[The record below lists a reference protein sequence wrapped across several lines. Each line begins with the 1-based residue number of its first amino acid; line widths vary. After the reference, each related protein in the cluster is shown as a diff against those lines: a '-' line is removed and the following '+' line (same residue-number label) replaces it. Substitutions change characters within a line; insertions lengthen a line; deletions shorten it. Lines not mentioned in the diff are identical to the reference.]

1 MLAAD
6 YVFWPALAFIVV
18 ANLYYEP
25 RIKSDRTAMQ
35 WALDGKPTWYAPKAI
50 ALWGIVG
57 FALAVRLLIWA
68 AMTYLPDK
76 VNGAEIGLL
85 LFSIIVVAV
94 HLLMLR
100 AAARANI
107 RGG

>member
-18 ANLYYEP
+18 ANLYYGP
-25 RIKSDRTAMQ
+25 RIKADRMAMQ

-57 FALAVRLLIWA
+57 FALAVRLSIWV
-68 AMTYLPDK
+68 AMTYVPDK

-85 LFSIIVVAV
+85 MVSIIVVV
-94 HLLMLR
+94 VLLFSLDYPD
-100 AAARANI
+100 
-107 RGG
+107 GEE